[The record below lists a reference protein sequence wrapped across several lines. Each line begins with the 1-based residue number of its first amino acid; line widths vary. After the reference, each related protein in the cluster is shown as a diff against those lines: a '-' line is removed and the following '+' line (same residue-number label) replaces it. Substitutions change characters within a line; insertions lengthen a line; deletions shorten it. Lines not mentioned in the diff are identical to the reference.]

1 MRTFRLSPMSRRR
14 LAVFRANRRGV
25 WSLRLFLF
33 VLAVALPAEFVAN
46 DRPLAVRAGGRWF
59 FPVVQAVPETALG
72 GVFAT
77 PADFR
82 DPFVAGDLVAKR
94 AGFILWP
101 PVPYAHDTVDL
112 DSETPA
118 PAPPSRRHWFGTDDQ
133 GRDVL
138 ARAIHGLRLSIVF
151 GFTLTLLS
159 SVVGVLLGLWQGYAG
174 GWVDL
179 VFQRFMELWGAM
191 PRLFILIIMSTVI
204 DPSFV
209 SLLGILMLFSWMSLV
224 HVVRAETL
232 RARNFDYVR
241 AARALGLSGFR
252 TALRHV
258 LPNAIV
264 AALTYLPFILAGSL
278 TMLTSLDFLGLGLP
292 PGSPSLGEMLQQGK
306 ANLHAPWLGLTAF
319 AVLAILFTL
328 VVFIGEAVRDAF
340 DPRKSAGRASP

>member
-1 MRTFRLSPMSRRR
+1 MIRLSPMTRRR

-25 WSLRLFLF
+25 WSLRIFLLLL
-33 VLAVALPAEFVAN
+33 VLALPAGFVAS

-59 FPVVQAVPETALG
+59 FPALRDVPETALG

-82 DPFVAGDLVAKR
+82 DPHVAEDLVAKTGGR
-94 AGFILWP
+94 IWWA
-101 PVPYAHDTVDL
+101 PVPYGHETVDL
-112 DSETPA
+112 ESETPA
-118 PAPPSRRHWFGTDDQ
+118 PSPPSGRHWLGTDDQ

-138 ARAIHGLRLSIVF
+138 ARAIHGLRLSILF
-151 GFTLTLLS
+151 GFTLTALS
-159 SVVGVLLGLWQGYAG
+159 TAVGVLLGLWQGYAG

-179 VFQRFMELWGAM
+179 VMQRFMELWGAM
-191 PRLFILIIMSTVI
+191 PRLYILIIMSTVI
-204 DPSFV
+204 EPSFAT
-209 SLLGILMLFSWMSLV
+209 LLGILLLFSWMSLV

-232 RARNFDYVR
+232 RARNLDYVR

-252 TALRHV
+252 TAMRHV
-258 LPNAIV
+258 LPNSIV
-264 AALTYLPFILAGSL
+264 AAMTYLPFILAGSL
-278 TMLTSLDFLGLGLP
+278 TTLTSLDFLGLGLP

-319 AVLAILFTL
+319 AVLAVLFTL

-340 DPRKSAGRASP
+340 DPRKSAGGRAP